1 MADDIA
7 EQRNALIEFYN
18 STGGNYWSSVA
29 SGTALQDQIDLI
41 ETYLIQIGTLAAQA
55 SFSAAAL
62 PADYQKLYY
71 AIAQLSINCSLQAS
85 LFSIQQQCCHG
96 QYARPQHQLKITNTD
111 QCCMFTAHHPSGKTA
126 GQVFLGQR

>member
-18 STGGNYWSSVA
+18 STGGNHWSSTV
-29 SGTALQDQIDLI
+29 SGTALRDQIDLI
-41 ETYLIQIGTLAAQA
+41 ETYLFQIGTLAAQT

-71 AIAQLSINCSLQAS
+71 AIAQLSVNCSLQAS
-85 LFSIQQQCCHG
+85 LCSL
-96 QYARPQHQLKITNTD
+96 PQR
-111 QCCMFTAHHPSGKTA
+111 C
-126 GQVFLGQR
+126 